1 MTPDKPKRTR
11 SRQATTAAI
20 LAAATRAF
28 AEVGYDAATT
38 RGIAERAGVSEGLI
52 HRYFGS
58 KEGLLV
64 AMMRQFL
71 EASAAQP
78 SLAPGAAGLAP
89 AIERFFLDSL
99 QHHND
104 SVDAMRV
111 LVSRAI
117 IDPKVGEMMG
127 RDIAERHV
135 PGLAQPLRS
144 AGKTEVESAAF
155 VLSAF
160 SFVLGFMAPHVF
172 GLEREGLKKTA
183 GWLARAVANELDRE
197 S

>member
-1 MTPDKPKRTR
+1 LNPDKPKRTR
-11 SRQATTAAI
+11 SREATTAAI
-20 LAAATRAF
+20 MAAATRAF

-64 AMMRQFL
+64 AMMRKFL
-71 EASAAQP
+71 EDSASQP
-78 SLAPGAAGLAP
+78 SLRPGGKDLAP
-89 AIERFFLDSL
+89 AIERFFLESL
-99 QHHND
+99 LHHD
-104 SVDAMRV
+104 DAVDAMRV

-117 IDPKVGEMMG
+117 IDPKVGAMMG
-127 RDIAERHV
+127 EDIAQRHV
-135 PGLAQPLRS
+135 PGIAEPLS
-144 AGKTEVESAAF
+144 AAGHQNVESAAF

-172 GLEREGLKKTA
+172 GLEREQLKKTA
-183 GWLARAVANELDRE
+183 GWLARAVANELERD
-197 S
+197 